1 MIIYFFFDFIVSFM
15 PQFLFFDTGLGPTIM
30 QVLGQLCS
38 GRLVLVV
45 RLGTRLN
52 MLFVSYFFFLKR
64 EISFINI
71 VSPKRSFIISYS
83 FKEYLYL
90 FLEFKAV
97 WSFLMKRKWL
107 EDLLS
112 IMYQYGNF
120 FS

>member
-1 MIIYFFFDFIVSFM
+1 MIYFFFDFVVSFM
-15 PQFLFFDTGLGPTIM
+15 PQFLSFDTGLGPTIM

-52 MLFVSYFFFLKR
+52 MLFVSFFFFLKR

-83 FKEYLYL
+83 FREYLYL